1 MEILAQIVGLL
12 AVTAFLLSY
21 QQKKR
26 KHIVLLSVTCRC
38 LYILQYLLLGAFA
51 GAVMDILG
59 VISAGLA
66 TKKHLPGVKKHTK
79 LIVILT
85 NVCLV
90 AAGVTIAYL
99 NHRWIDLFSILGVT
113 LHTSALWLS
122 DEQQIRWVTLAGSPF
137 WCAYNVLSRA
147 YGSAIG
153 DFLSI
158 CSLVIAIVRYRKR
171 PGQNV
176 GEPKA
181 L

>member
-1 MEILAQIVGLL
+1 MEIAAQIIGLL

-66 TKKHLPGVKKHTK
+66 SKKHLPAVKKHTK
-79 LIVILT
+79 TIVILT

-90 AAGVTIAYL
+90 IAGGVIAWL
-99 NHRWIDLFSILGVT
+99 NSRWIDLFSILGVT

-122 DEQQIRWVTLAGSPF
+122 DEQKIRYVTLAGSPF

-147 YGSAIG
+147 YGSAVG

-158 CSLVIAIVRYRKR
+158 CSLVIAIFRYRKKDKA
-171 PGQNV
+171 QI
-176 GEPKA
+176 GE
-181 L
+181 

>member
-1 MEILAQIVGLL
+1 MHPVIPQVIGLC
-12 AVTAFLLSY
+12 AVATFLLSY

-51 GAVMDILG
+51 GAAMDILG
-59 VISAGLA
+59 VISAALA
-66 TKKHLPGVKKHTK
+66 AKKHIPAVKKHTK

-90 AAGVTIAYL
+90 AVGSVVAYL
-99 NHRWIDLFSILGVT
+99 NGRWIDLFSILGVT

-122 DEQQIRWVTLAGSPF
+122 DEQRIRWVTLAGSPF

-158 CSLVIAIVRYRKR
+158 CSLMLAIFRYRKR
-171 PGQNV
+171 KT
-176 GEPKA
+176 EEK
-181 L
+181 